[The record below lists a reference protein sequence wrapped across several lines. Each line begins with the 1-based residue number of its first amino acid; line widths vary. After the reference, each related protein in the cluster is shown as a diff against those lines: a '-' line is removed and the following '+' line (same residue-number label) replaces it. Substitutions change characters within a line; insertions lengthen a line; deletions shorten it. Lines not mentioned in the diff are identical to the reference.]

1 MSASMNK
8 VLLIGNLGKDPEIR
22 NTQDGRKT
30 ASMTLAT
37 SESWTDRASG
47 QRKER
52 TEWHRVVVFNE
63 PLAAIAERWAKKG
76 SKVMVEGT
84 LQTRKWTGQ
93 DGAERYSTEV
103 VLGPYKSAL
112 LILDGHSRDDGQAG
126 GADTGGSGRRG
137 TSRAGGA
144 ADPSQRDASQH
155 WSPGASTTAPR
166 ADGKRYFDDNDEVPF
181 QPAGL
186 E

>member
-1 MSASMNK
+1 MNK

-22 NTQDGRKT
+22 NTQDGKKT

-47 QRKER
+47 ERKER

-63 PLAAIAERWAKKG
+63 MLATIAEKWAKKG

-93 DGAERYSTEV
+93 DGVERYSTEV
-103 VLGPYKSAL
+103 VLGPFKSSL
-112 LILDGHSRDDGQAG
+112 LILDSSHRDDGQAG
-126 GADTGGSGRRG
+126 SADTGGSGRRG
-137 TSRAGGA
+137 SSRASGA
-144 ADPSQRDASQH
+144 ADPAQRDASAH
-155 WSPGASTTAPR
+155 WIPGAATTAPR
-166 ADGKRYFDDNDEVPF
+166 ADGKSRFDDNDEIPF
-181 QPAGL
+181 
-186 E
+186 

>member
-63 PLAAIAERWAKKG
+63 MLAAIAEQWAKKG

-93 DGAERYSTEV
+93 DGVERYSTEV
-103 VLGPYKSAL
+103 VLGPYKSSL
-112 LILDGHSRDDGQAG
+112 LILDSSHRDDGHAG

-144 ADPSQRDASQH
+144 ADPAQRDASTH
-155 WSPGASTTAPR
+155 WSAGAATTAPR
-166 ADGKRYFDDNDEVPF
+166 ADGKSHFADNDEIPF
-181 QPAGL
+181 
-186 E
+186 